1 MPKQAAGSTARDR
14 ILSRARAL
22 DDDNKKYQHQI
33 QQVQQVR
40 REDTVP
46 MRYRQGT
53 PLAQQPQTTA
63 KERILSRAKALGPQ
77 QIMSGNGDMTLA
89 EYQDALK
96 RAEKSIAQQDDR
108 FGSYRAKETYKKALL
123 ALSPVVSPVWTGV
136 LALTDRGKNVQERE
150 AAAASKTAKWLFGK
164 SQKTPEEIVA
174 EQQEAQASA
183 RRREELASLDLAEYE
198 RLLEQAKKEAA
209 GQQPKYN
216 IHAMGGY
223 DPAAENT
230 EARKKADDMQ
240 QTYNQA
246 KQVQYERQGLEALG
260 KLNRKQLA
268 AVETLVET
276 PETGTAVMSAR
287 VAQDS
292 RRKQATD
299 TLKAAGYSDTE
310 IGELVTWR
318 SRQKDQEAYQKN
330 VQWHENLADSGAAGA
345 AAATVLSVPENLL
358 SGLGAADL
366 AMQNA
371 QKLGGVDHP
380 ANYYTPA
387 MRLYGGSNAAR
398 TTVSEKL
405 GRSTDATIFGQN
417 VASVAYNIGTSMMDS
432 GATAALAAIGVPP
445 MVGSAFLGGSAAT
458 AAMVDAKERGIDDTN
473 ALWTGLFA
481 GVAETLFEDVSLE
494 RLLTLKPAQGT
505 LTKRL
510 RTTMK
515 NAGLQAATEGSE
527 ELFTSFANYITD
539 RAING
544 GLSEYGTAVR
554 AYMDQ
559 GMSHQTATAKASA
572 DLAGQMAMDFVAGGI
587 AGGLM
592 AGGKSAIDVG
602 QQNRAVLQF
611 GELAGTAAEGRLS
624 ADGKDRLAQKIKS
637 RTEQGK
643 TVSGGAL
650 REVMERTIEAR
661 NKETRENVRQRA
673 QARLEELGDPN
684 AESVSR
690 AVAQLY
696 DSDMSRA
703 REERT
708 RQTLRNSKYGQRVA
722 NELEEAMRLQGQTE
736 GTDQP
741 GRMTSG
747 MWAEN
752 LPRYTSRGE
761 YISELRKKRVNPQAT
776 DRRPVTGYKYNAE
789 TGQLDAIVKGED
801 GKTETIPKER
811 AATTGQQEM
820 LAYLAADLKEGAPAM
835 IASYLD
841 GQDLETYSRQWHNA
855 YEYGAAGVKRDY
867 AMASQAVDQL
877 NETQRGIAYD
887 TGKAVH
893 DQRMDRER
901 QKFPQ
906 ESKGAAI
913 TREGTVSLKGA
924 TVGGVTYAPV
934 TQETMT
940 RRQRDSV
947 DVMRQL
953 ARVTGVDVVFYQSR
967 ANEKGEY
974 TAANGFYRDG
984 TVYLD
989 INTGKN
995 RVGDMSQTAI
1005 LLTASHELTHFIK
1018 EYNPAQYEQ
1027 LRTFVVERLMEA
1039 EDVDLDALVQ
1049 RHRKDQPELSYDEAL
1064 DEVVADGCQM
1074 MLQDSQAAAA
1084 LAKQNRSLA
1093 GNIRSWLRKWVKK
1106 LQEAFRGL
1114 TAQKPEAQALTRYA
1128 KELQK
1133 IWDDAL
1139 VGAARNLQQ
1148 SEAET
1153 ASKEKAASAR
1163 GKASVRDGGGRIAR
1177 AVNGEDY
1184 WNDLSYRG
1192 YRRKVIPDSIRY
1204 AMFADDPSE
1213 IRNYG
1218 DRFAAVRHDDL
1229 PKIDDFKEAIAE
1241 AWERDKAEYL
1251 LPPALEVFED
1261 LSGAEVA
1268 DHFDPVDILDGADAW
1283 DTPELITWAFSH
1295 GIFDE
1300 VGGIKTSDGAIVWDD
1315 SLIHD
1320 TSGDD
1325 GVWGGNLHQQSDTA
1339 AGESAA
1345 EVRYEIR
1352 RLDGQTMVVLD
1363 TQTDTRDYKA
1373 AAAYLKALVN
1383 TEKPFSTILADALP
1397 VYAGKD
1403 LPSEYKGSEYTLGMH
1418 RGLREVK
1425 MQAATNLSEM
1435 LLLAEDGEW
1444 RENVKEKHGKDA
1456 QNGWYRY
1463 KTRFA
1468 VPVLNARKAVDHYAV
1483 YGGVLLIRND
1493 ADGKSYLYDMV
1504 DVEKKK
1510 VISSPPFSAQAHSGV
1525 YEPKPSESIIRH
1537 ENEKSNTKFS
1547 MREPVEQAKD
1557 LVAVHNLT
1565 EQNLQDAL
1573 DLGGLPMPSIA
1584 VVKSEQG
1591 HSMYGPIS
1599 IVFGRDSIDPQ
1610 ADSRNKIYGGDTY
1623 TPTAPAV
1630 EYPVNYDRM
1639 RAVEK
1644 RLAGLSE
1651 KIAGGVFRNDST
1663 LQRAGI
1669 DEESGMSAAEL
1680 ADKLARDDSIRAAYL
1695 ADQGKTLEPV
1705 MQKKEFNR
1713 YGNDALAKL
1722 VQQIGAQELAGI
1734 EASIEAGDYQPV
1746 REIEDMVRQIIRD
1759 SYAEK
1764 HSALLNRKPELKE
1777 KRLDRFMENN
1787 VTVFTVEDFVRDAWE
1802 YYQDQG
1808 ATTSEIDRWA
1818 TSDKLHEAAS
1828 VEDVKVW
1835 LLPQLEGVLGEPGIY
1850 NGSER
1855 FDRSGSRRSFSQLH
1869 WEYTL
1874 ENIVRA
1880 MAETQAAR
1888 GGQTFGA
1895 SAKAMQAVGSE
1906 DFQSIDEVKAASGRL
1921 GEVDTEQYKA
1931 DVDAVEKRIE
1941 QATRAV
1947 MRENKPHSD
1956 NQFDEMQI
1964 IGDVMMQAAQ
1974 GKQTEAAIR
1983 RAFSQEGYSIS
1994 ESTAREIREVFR
2006 AATALPTGYFEAKPQ
2021 RAVRFDEAKAVIVPD
2036 NISRTLKKRIERAGV
2051 PIMEY
2056 RAGDESQRLKQLNSD
2071 ETWRFS
2077 VREAKIT
2084 DRELL
2089 ANALETT
2096 AQNDLERGLLAQYQE
2111 KAKSAARWE
2120 RWLDYHQQKL
2130 ADHESGVH
2138 PLTTQQ
2144 VLLARE
2150 KAAQYAEMLDQLDG
2164 KLLKIESMGPM
2175 RKLLER
2181 ERSYVDDLLTGAVA
2195 AEKEHFQADFEQRL
2209 QEALRREQESL
2220 TQYRERRE
2228 ESERRRAV
2236 TAKIERTTSQL
2247 ADRLNTNTDKKHIPE
2262 PLKKPVAQLLT
2273 ALDYSSRSSL
2283 RGDRAT
2289 RADQEYCRA
2298 MEGIRRV
2305 LADQEAFQQGAEGS
2319 EDALGGY
2326 LDLPPGLTDLMTKHI
2341 QTVENIIEDRM
2352 PTETVLRRMN
2362 LTQLRDLDVILSTV
2376 TRAVTKMNELL
2387 ENRTF
2392 VRVADAAED
2401 TMAELHRRGQ
2411 YKGAAEKAETF
2422 VAWDNALPWYAFQ
2435 RFGEGGRAIFEELQ
2449 DGWDKLAFNS
2459 KQVLDFR
2466 KGVITDEQ
2474 ARAWDTE
2481 VRQVELLDQ
2490 EGETVTVSMTTAQLM
2505 GLYCLSKRK
2514 QALGHLFGGGIR
2526 ITDIETR
2533 GKLRK
2538 KTIKQDEHYKMDDQM
2553 LGRLLGQL
2561 TPEQIAVADKLQKY
2575 MTEQGSKW
2583 GNEIT
2588 MKRFGYRGFT
2598 EKIYYPIETDSQDR
2612 LSRAGDGTEG
2622 SLYRLQNISA
2632 VKPLVQNANNA
2643 IMLRGIFDVFSN
2655 HMADMAKYNALVIPI
2670 VDAQKWYNY
2679 KDSVKNEAGQVN
2691 TQTVQRSMT
2700 KAYGQSANRYVVQF
2714 LKDLNGVKES
2724 GARGE
2729 GFANKMISNY
2739 KRAAVAANLRV
2750 ALLQPT
2756 AYVRAA
2762 AVLDYKYLAEA
2773 FGDRTGTRQAT
2784 AEMLE
2789 HSGIALW
2796 KDMGFFD
2803 TDVGRS
2809 IRDQIKG
2816 KGSRLEDLV
2825 DKSMAAAE
2833 LGDKVTWARLW
2844 RACKLEVQEKQGL
2857 SGDELMEATAK
2868 RFRDVIYQTQVIDST
2883 MTRSHMMRS
2892 SSTFAKMATSFLSEP
2907 TVSYNLIMEGTR
2919 QILKDKKAMGLK
2931 TAIGRNWKAA
2941 GRAYQAYVVSALAAA
2956 VVESLADALR
2966 DDDDDTLWEKLWNAF
2981 GGLHGNLA
2989 SDLNPL
2995 NKLPYMRDVFSALD
3009 GYDNG
3014 RMDTEG
3020 LANAKKAYDILM
3032 ESYRLATGQQD
3043 KATSTTYY
3051 GNMTTYGK
3059 VYQTFRAVSM
3069 LSGLPLSAATREVI
3083 TVWNDTVG
3091 SVWPGMK
3098 RKTYESKKLR
3108 EAYNSYAK
3116 PAGIG
3121 YDTLSAAMEYV
3132 ATLESDKDAEGKT
3145 VSGSLKAK
3153 YVAYI
3158 QSLGLTPSQQ
3168 KAMWLALKNSTWSD
3182 KGTPWT

>member
-22 DDDNKKYQHQI
+22 DDDNKKYQQ
-33 QQVQQVR
+33 QMQRVRQVQQ
-40 REDTVP
+40 EDAAP
-46 MRYRQGT
+46 MRYRQET
-53 PLAQQPQTTA
+53 TLAQQPQTTA
-63 KERILSRAKALGPQ
+63 KERILSRAKAMGPQ
-77 QIMSGNGDMTLA
+77 EIMSGNGDMTLA

-108 FGSYRAKETYKKALL
+108 FGSDRAKGTYKKALL
-123 ALSPVVSPVWTGV
+123 ALSLVVSPVWTGA
-136 LALTDRGKNVQERE
+136 LALTDWGKNVQERE
-150 AAAASKTAKWLFGK
+150 AAAASKAAKWLFGK

-174 EQQEAQASA
+174 EQWDALEAA
-183 RRREELASLDLAEYE
+183 RKREELASLDLDEYE
-198 RLLEQAKKEAA
+198 KLLEQAKKQAA
-209 GQQPKYN
+209 DARPDFN

-240 QTYNQA
+240 RTYNQA
-246 KQVQYERQGLEALG
+246 KQVQYERRGLEALG

-330 VQWHENLADSGAAGA
+330 VQWHENLADSGVAGA

-405 GRSTDATIFGQN
+405 ERSTDATIFGQN

-494 RLLTLKPAQGT
+494 RLLALKPAQGT
-505 LTKRL
+505 LAKRL

-602 QQNRAVLQF
+602 QQNRAVQQF
-611 GELAGTAAEGRLS
+611 GELAGTAAEDRLS
-624 ADGKDRLAQKIKS
+624 ADGKDRLAQRVKS

-661 NKETRENVRQRA
+661 NKEARENVRQRA

-696 DSDMSRA
+696 DSDMSRT
-703 REERT
+703 REERA
-708 RQTLRNSKYGQRVA
+708 RQALRDSKYGQQVA
-722 NELEEAMRLQGQTE
+722 NELEEAMGRLEQAEDADQGATAA
-736 GTDQP
+736 
-741 GRMTSG
+741 
-747 MWAEN
+747 WAEN

-761 YISELRKKRVNPQAT
+761 YISELQRKRVNPQAT

-855 YEYGAAGVKRDY
+855 YEYGAANVKRDY

-887 TGKAVH
+887 TGKAVY
-893 DQRMDRER
+893 DQRMAQER

-913 TREGTVSLKGA
+913 TQEGTVSLKGA

-947 DVMRQL
+947 EVMRRM
-953 ARVTGVDVVFYQSR
+953 ARVTGVDVVLYQSR

-989 INTGKN
+989 INAGKN
-995 RVGDMSQTAI
+995 RVGDMSETAI
-1005 LLTASHELTHFIK
+1005 LLTASHELTHFIQ

-1027 LRTFVVERLMEA
+1027 LRDFVVKRLTEA

-1049 RHRKDQPELSYDEAL
+1049 RHQKNQPELSYDEAL

-1074 MLQDSQAAAA
+1074 MLKDSQAAAQ
-1084 LAKQNRSLA
+1084 LAKKNRSLA
-1093 GNIRSWLRKWVKK
+1093 GNIRSWLRKWVKR

-1139 VGAARNLQQ
+1139 VGAAENR
-1148 SEAET
+1148 
-1153 ASKEKAASAR
+1153 
-1163 GKASVRDGGGRIAR
+1163 
-1177 AVNGEDY
+1177 
-1184 WNDLSYRG
+1184 
-1192 YRRKVIPDSIRY
+1192 
-1204 AMFADDPSE
+1204 
-1213 IRNYG
+1213 
-1218 DRFAAVRHDDL
+1218 
-1229 PKIDDFKEAIAE
+1229 
-1241 AWERDKAEYL
+1241 
-1251 LPPALEVFED
+1251 
-1261 LSGAEVA
+1261 
-1268 DHFDPVDILDGADAW
+1268 
-1283 DTPELITWAFSH
+1283 
-1295 GIFDE
+1295 
-1300 VGGIKTSDGAIVWDD
+1300 
-1315 SLIHD
+1315 
-1320 TSGDD
+1320 
-1325 GVWGGNLHQQSDTA
+1325 QQSDTA

-1345 EVRYEIR
+1345 EVRYEAR
-1352 RLDGQTMVVLD
+1352 ESKDKDVVSVKQQL
-1363 TQTDTRDYKA
+1363 KA
-1373 AAAYLKALVN
+1373 AESELSKTPVVSRKNVTANIEKMSTKQRLEWAVAELKASGYRVKRPNGNTIEFSPKDINSGLRYLSSAGEIAAY
-1383 TEKPFSTILADALP
+1383 SALP
-1397 VYAGKD
+1397 AVLKRGK
-1403 LPSEYKGSEYTLGMH
+1403 EIYREANHKGRGYGTITFAAPVEINGVRGNMAVVVRQTKGQRYDVH
-1418 RGLREVK
+1418 RIL
-1425 MQAATNLSEM
+1425 MP
-1435 LLLAEDGEW
+1435 DGSAF
-1444 RENVKEKHGKDA
+1444 VFHEKA
-1456 QNGWYRY
+1456 N
-1463 KTRFA
+1463 A
-1468 VPVLNARKAVDHYAV
+1468 VSTTV
-1483 YGGVLLIRND
+1483 GGVTEAASSSGGTTPTINTASKDSIRP
-1493 ADGKSYLYDMV
+1493 G
-1504 DVEKKK
+1504 
-1510 VISSPPFSAQAHSGV
+1510 
-1525 YEPKPSESIIRH
+1525 
-1537 ENEKSNTKFS
+1537 NEKSNTKFS

-1610 ADSRNKIYGGDTY
+1610 ADSRNKIYGGDAY

-1651 KIAGGVFRNDST
+1651 KIAGGVFRNDSA

-1880 MAETQAAR
+1880 MTETQAAR

-2036 NISRTLKKRIERAGV
+2036 NISRTLKKRIESAGV

-2096 AQNDLERGLLAQYQE
+2096 ARNDLERGLLAQYQE

-2150 KAAQYAEMLDQLDG
+2150 KAAQYTEMLDQLDE

-2209 QEALRREQESL
+2209 QEARRREQESL
-2220 TQYRERRE
+2220 AQYRERRE

-2236 TAKIERTTSQL
+2236 TAKIERTTRQL

-2392 VRVADAAED
+2392 IRVADAAED

-2422 VAWDNALPWYAFQ
+2422 VAWDNTLPWYAFQ
-2435 RFGEGGRAIFEELQ
+2435 RFGEGGRAIFGELQ

-2466 KGVITDEQ
+2466 KSVITDEQ

-2481 VRQVELLDQ
+2481 VRRVELLDQ

-2553 LGRLLGQL
+2553 LGRLLSQL
-2561 TPEQIAVADKLQKY
+2561 TPEQIAVADKLQNY

-2583 GNEIT
+2583 GNEVT

-2691 TQTVQRSMT
+2691 TRTVQRAMT

-2729 GFANKMISNY
+2729 AFADKMISNY

-2762 AVLDYKYLAEA
+2762 AVLDYKYLAKA

-2816 KGSRLEDLV
+2816 KGSKLEDLV

-2833 LGDKVTWARLW
+2833 LGDKITWARLW
-2844 RACKLEVQEKQGL
+2844 RACKLEVREKQGL
-2857 SGDELMEATAK
+2857 SGDELMKATAQ

-2883 MTRSHMMRS
+2883 MTRSNIMRS
-2892 SSTFAKMATSFLSEP
+2892 SSTFSKMFTSFLSEP

-3083 TVWNDTVG
+3083 TTWNNTVG
-3091 SVWPGMK
+3091 SVWPGLK

-3108 EAYNSYAK
+3108 EAYNCYAK
-3116 PAGIG
+3116 PAGIS
-3121 YDTLSAAMEYV
+3121 YDTLSTAMEYV

-3158 QSLGLTPSQQ
+3158 QSMGLTPSQQ

-3182 KGTPWT
+3182 KGTPWA

>member
-77 QIMSGNGDMTLA
+77 EIMSGNGDMTLA

-96 RAEKSIAQQDDR
+96 RAEESTAQQDDR

-123 ALSPVVSPVWTGV
+123 ALSPVVSPAWTGV
-136 LALTDRGKNVQERE
+136 LALTDFGKNVQERE

-174 EQQEAQASA
+174 EQQEAQAAA

-276 PETGTAVMSAR
+276 PETGAAVMSAR

-345 AAATVLSVPENLL
+345 AAATLLSVPENLL

-371 QKLGGVDHP
+371 QKLGGVDRP

-398 TTVSEKL
+398 ATVAEKL
-405 GRSTDATIFGQN
+405 ERSTDATIFGQN

-505 LTKRL
+505 LAKRL

-515 NAGLQAATEGSE
+515 NVGLQAATEGSE

-572 DLAGQMAMDFVAGGI
+572 DLAGQMAMDFVAGSI

-602 QQNRAVLQF
+602 RQNSAVLQF
-611 GELAGTAAEGRLS
+611 GELAGTAAEDRLS
-624 ADGKDRLAQKIKS
+624 ADGKDRLAQKVKS

-643 TVSGGAL
+643 AVSGGAL
-650 REVMERTIEAR
+650 REVMERTIESR
-661 NKETRENVRQRA
+661 NKEARENVRQRA

-684 AESVSR
+684 AEIVSR

-752 LPRYTSRGE
+752 LLRYTSRGE
-761 YISELRKKRVNPQAT
+761 YISELQRKRINPQAT

-820 LAYLAADLKEGAPAM
+820 LAYLAEDLKEGAPAM

-887 TGKAVH
+887 TGKAVY
-893 DQRMDRER
+893 DQRMARER

-947 DVMRQL
+947 DVIRQL

-989 INTGKN
+989 INAGKN
-995 RVGDMSQTAI
+995 RVGDMSETAV
-1005 LLTASHELTHFIK
+1005 LLTASHELTHFIQ
-1018 EYNPAQYEQ
+1018 EYSPAQYEQ
-1027 LRTFVVERLMEA
+1027 LRTFVVERLTEA

-1049 RHRKDQPELSYDEAL
+1049 RHQKDQPELSYDEAL

-1093 GNIRSWLRKWVKK
+1093 GNIRSWLRKWVKR

-1114 TAQKPEAQALTRYA
+1114 TARSREAQALTRYA

-1153 ASKEKAASAR
+1153 ASGEKAASTR
-1163 GKASVRDGGGRIAR
+1163 GKASARGGGGRIAR

-1192 YRRKVIPDSIRY
+1192 YRHEVIPGSIGY

-1213 IRNYG
+1213 ARGYG

-1325 GVWGGNLHQQSDTA
+1325 GVWGDNLHRQSDHA
-1339 AGESAA
+1339 AGASAA
-1345 EVRYEIR
+1345 QVQYEIR

-1363 TQTDTRDYKA
+1363 TQTDTRSHKA

-1383 TEKPFSTILADALP
+1383 AEKPFSTILADALP

-1403 LPSEYKGSEYTLGMH
+1403 LPSEYKGSKYTLGMH

-1425 MQAATNLSEM
+1425 MQAATNLDEM

-1444 RENVKEKHGKDA
+1444 RENVKKKHGKDA

-1547 MREPVEQAKD
+1547 VRDNTGRELTPAQQEYFRGSKARDENGNLLVMYHQTDGDFTVFDTEHKGAGTGDDETPFGVFLKKTSRDIGVRGKKQMQLYANIQNPLRVDNREQLVQSLARMSEEYASLKAESGNIDKEYGAKFEKAKRAFVDFLTRWRKENPDAPARAAYNAEGFDAAFNAEDEVVEEWTKK
-1557 LVAVHNLT
+1557 
-1565 EQNLQDAL
+1565 QDAL
-1573 DLGGLPMPSIA
+1573 ALKA
-1584 VVKSEQG
+1584 
-1591 HSMYGPIS
+1591 
-1599 IVFGRDSIDPQ
+1599 
-1610 ADSRNKIYGGDTY
+1610 
-1623 TPTAPAV
+1623 
-1630 EYPVNYDRM
+1630 
-1639 RAVEK
+1639 
-1644 RLAGLSE
+1644 
-1651 KIAGGVFRNDST
+1651 
-1663 LQRAGI
+1663 
-1669 DEESGMSAAEL
+1669 
-1680 ADKLARDDSIRAAYL
+1680 
-1695 ADQGKTLEPV
+1695 
-1705 MQKKEFNR
+1705 KK
-1713 YGNDALAKL
+1713 
-1722 VQQIGAQELAGI
+1722 
-1734 EASIEAGDYQPV
+1734 
-1746 REIEDMVRQIIRD
+1746 
-1759 SYAEK
+1759 
-1764 HSALLNRKPELKE
+1764 
-1777 KRLDRFMENN
+1777 
-1787 VTVFTVEDFVRDAWE
+1787 
-1802 YYQDQG
+1802 
-1808 ATTSEIDRWA
+1808 
-1818 TSDKLHEAAS
+1818 
-1828 VEDVKVW
+1828 
-1835 LLPQLEGVLGEPGIY
+1835 
-1850 NGSER
+1850 
-1855 FDRSGSRRSFSQLH
+1855 
-1869 WEYTL
+1869 
-1874 ENIVRA
+1874 
-1880 MAETQAAR
+1880 
-1888 GGQTFGA
+1888 
-1895 SAKAMQAVGSE
+1895 
-1906 DFQSIDEVKAASGRL
+1906 
-1921 GEVDTEQYKA
+1921 
-1931 DVDAVEKRIE
+1931 
-1941 QATRAV
+1941 
-1947 MRENKPHSD
+1947 
-1956 NQFDEMQI
+1956 
-1964 IGDVMMQAAQ
+1964 
-1974 GKQTEAAIR
+1974 
-1983 RAFSQEGYSIS
+1983 
-1994 ESTAREIREVFR
+1994 
-2006 AATALPTGYFEAKPQ
+2006 AATAALRENGYDGVFLEKDQGSWGRSTEAYIALDANQVKSVDNQGPTT
-2021 RAVRFDEAKAVIVPD
+2021 DPD
-2036 NISRTLKKRIERAGV
+2036 I
-2051 PIMEY
+2051 
-2056 RAGDESQRLKQLNSD
+2056 
-2071 ETWRFS
+2071 RFS
-2077 VREAKIT
+2077 MREAKIT

-2096 AQNDLERGLLAQYQE
+2096 AQNAEERRILKWYRE
-2111 KAKSAARWE
+2111 VAKSLAEHEQLLENMRQ
-2120 RWLDYHQQKL
+2120 RL
-2130 ADHESGVH
+2130 ADHKSG
-2138 PLTTQQ
+2138 
-2144 VLLARE
+2144 E
-2150 KAAQYAEMLDQLDG
+2150 KALSPGKVKDLEDYTEYIVNKLDEEDR
-2164 KLLKIESMGPM
+2164 KLLKIESMGPV

-2181 ERSYVDDLLTGAVA
+2181 EREYVERRLAGAREEKDRYR
-2195 AEKEHFQADFEQRL
+2195 AEFEQRL
-2209 QEALRREQESL
+2209 QDARRREQEGL
-2220 TQYRERRE
+2220 AQYRERRE

-2236 TAKIERTTSQL
+2236 TAKIERTTRQL

-2305 LADQEAFQQGAEGS
+2305 LADQEAFQQGMEGS

-2392 VRVADAAED
+2392 IRVADAAED

-2422 VAWDNALPWYAFQ
+2422 VAWDNALPWYAFR

-2481 VRQVELLDQ
+2481 VRRVELLDQ

-2583 GNEIT
+2583 GNEVT

-2679 KDSVKNEAGQVN
+2679 KDSTKNETGQVN
-2691 TQTVQRSMT
+2691 TRTVQRAMT

-2729 GFANKMISNY
+2729 AFADKMISNY

-2762 AVLDYKYLAEA
+2762 AVLDYKYLTKA
-2773 FGDRTGTRQAT
+2773 FGDRMGTRQAT

-2816 KGSRLEDLV
+2816 KGSKLEDLV

-2833 LGDKVTWARLW
+2833 LGDKITWARLW
-2844 RACKLEVQEKQGL
+2844 RACKLETKEKQGL
-2857 SGDELMEATAK
+2857 SGDELIKATAR

-2892 SSTFAKMATSFLSEP
+2892 SSTFSKMFTSFMSEP

-2931 TAIGRNWKAA
+2931 TAIGRNWKTA

-2981 GGLHGNLA
+2981 GGWDGNLV

-3083 TVWNDTVG
+3083 TTWNNTVG
-3091 SVWPGMK
+3091 SVWPGLK
-3098 RKTYESKKLR
+3098 CKTYESKKLR

-3116 PAGIG
+3116 PAGIS
-3121 YDTLSAAMEYV
+3121 YDTLSTAMEYV

-3158 QSLGLTPSQQ
+3158 QSMGLTPSQQ

-3182 KGTPWT
+3182 KGTPWE

>member
-22 DDDNKKYQHQI
+22 DDDNKKYQQ
-33 QQVQQVR
+33 QMQRVRQVQQ
-40 REDTVP
+40 EDAAP
-46 MRYRQGT
+46 MRYRQET
-53 PLAQQPQTTA
+53 TLAQQPQTTA
-63 KERILSRAKALGPQ
+63 KERILSRAKAMGPQ
-77 QIMSGNGDMTLA
+77 EIMSGNGDMTLA

-108 FGSYRAKETYKKALL
+108 FGSDRAKGTYKKALL
-123 ALSPVVSPVWTGV
+123 ALSPVVSPVWTGA
-136 LALTDRGKNVQERE
+136 LALTDWGKNVQERE
-150 AAAASKTAKWLFGK
+150 AAAASKAAKWLFGK

-174 EQQEAQASA
+174 EQQEAQAAA

-246 KQVQYERQGLEALG
+246 KQVQYERRGLEALG

-330 VQWHENLADSGAAGA
+330 VQWHENLADSGVAGA

-398 TTVSEKL
+398 ATVSEKL
-405 GRSTDATIFGQN
+405 ERSTDATIFGQN

-505 LTKRL
+505 LAKRL
-510 RTTMK
+510 RATMK

-611 GELAGTAAEGRLS
+611 GELAGTAAEDRLS

-696 DSDMSRA
+696 DGNMSRT
-703 REERT
+703 REERA
-708 RQTLRNSKYGQRVA
+708 RQTLRDSKYGQQVA
-722 NELEEAMRLQGQTE
+722 NELEEAMGRREQAEDADQGATAA
-736 GTDQP
+736 
-741 GRMTSG
+741 
-747 MWAEN
+747 WAEN

-761 YISELRKKRVNPQAT
+761 YISELQRKRVNPQAT

-855 YEYGAAGVKRDY
+855 YEYGAANVKRDY
-867 AMASQAVDQL
+867 AMASRAVDQL

-887 TGKAVH
+887 TGKAVY
-893 DQRMDRER
+893 DQRMAQER

-913 TREGTVSLKGA
+913 TREGTVSLEGA

-989 INTGKN
+989 INAGKN
-995 RVGDMSQTAI
+995 RVGDMSETAV
-1005 LLTASHELTHFIK
+1005 LLTASHELTHFIQ

-1027 LRTFVVERLMEA
+1027 LRDFVVERLMEA

-1049 RHRKDQPELSYDEAL
+1049 RHQKDQPELSYDEAL

-1074 MLQDSQAAAA
+1074 MLKDSQAAAA

-1128 KELQK
+1128 IELQK

-1148 SEAET
+1148 SEEET
-1153 ASKEKAASAR
+1153 ASGEKAASTR
-1163 GKASVRDGGGRIAR
+1163 EKASARDGSGRIAR

-1192 YRRKVIPDSIRY
+1192 YRHEVIPDSIGY

-1213 IRNYG
+1213 AWNYG

-1283 DTPELITWAFSH
+1283 DMPELITWAFSH

-1325 GVWGGNLHQQSDTA
+1325 GVWGDNLHQQSGHA

-1345 EVRYEIR
+1345 QVRYEVRESKDETVSGIKEQIR
-1352 RLDGQTMVVLD
+1352 RNAKALEAMEPVGSAMVSGIERMTIAQKRQWAETILRP
-1363 TQTDTRDYKA
+1363 TGYKVDRQGFGSIYFEPRHINQGLN
-1373 AAAYLKALVN
+1373 YLKQDGEIAAFTMLPKVLKRGIVIESRENHKGRNFGTVTIAAPVEINGIRGNMAAVVQLTGKNHYHTHRIIMPDGSAFAFNAEKN
-1383 TEKPFSTILADALP
+1383 TESKPAGALLQKST
-1397 VYAGKD
+1397 
-1403 LPSEYKGSEYTLGMH
+1403 H
-1418 RGLREVK
+1418 
-1425 MQAATNLSEM
+1425 ATPIES
-1435 LLLAEDGEW
+1435 
-1444 RENVKEKHGKDA
+1444 VSKH
-1456 QNGWYRY
+1456 
-1463 KTRFA
+1463 
-1468 VPVLNARKAVDHYAV
+1468 
-1483 YGGVLLIRND
+1483 
-1493 ADGKSYLYDMV
+1493 S
-1504 DVEKKK
+1504 
-1510 VISSPPFSAQAHSGV
+1510 
-1525 YEPKPSESIIRH
+1525 IRH

-1547 MREPVEQAKD
+1547 VRDNTGRELTSAQQEFFRNSKARDENGNLLVMYHQTDGDFTVFDTEHKGAGTGDDETPFGVFLKKTSRDIGVRGKKQMQLYANIQNPLRVDNREQLVQSLARMSEEYASLKTESGNIDKEYGAKFEKAKRAFVD
-1557 LVAVHNLT
+1557 FLT
-1565 EQNLQDAL
+1565 RWRKENPD
-1573 DLGGLPMPSIA
+1573 
-1584 VVKSEQG
+1584 
-1591 HSMYGPIS
+1591 
-1599 IVFGRDSIDPQ
+1599 
-1610 ADSRNKIYGGDTY
+1610 
-1623 TPTAPAV
+1623 APA
-1630 EYPVNYDRM
+1630 
-1639 RAVEK
+1639 
-1644 RLAGLSE
+1644 
-1651 KIAGGVFRNDST
+1651 
-1663 LQRAGI
+1663 
-1669 DEESGMSAAEL
+1669 
-1680 ADKLARDDSIRAAYL
+1680 RAAYN
-1695 ADQGKTLEPV
+1695 AEGFDAAFNAEDEVVEEWTR
-1705 MQKKEFNR
+1705 KKDEI
-1713 YGNDALAKL
+1713 AVLAKKA
-1722 VQQIGAQELAGI
+1722 ITN
-1734 EASIEAGDYQPV
+1734 
-1746 REIEDMVRQIIRD
+1746 
-1759 SYAEK
+1759 
-1764 HSALLNRKPELKE
+1764 ALRANGY
-1777 KRLDRFMENN
+1777 DG
-1787 VTVFTVEDFVRDAWE
+1787 VF
-1802 YYQDQG
+1802 
-1808 ATTSEIDRWA
+1808 
-1818 TSDKLHEAAS
+1818 
-1828 VEDVKVW
+1828 
-1835 LLPQLEGVLGEPGIY
+1835 
-1850 NGSER
+1850 
-1855 FDRSGSRRSFSQLH
+1855 
-1869 WEYTL
+1869 L
-1874 ENIVRA
+1874 END
-1880 MAETQAAR
+1880 
-1888 GGQTFGA
+1888 
-1895 SAKAMQAVGSE
+1895 KGSWGRSTE
-1906 DFQSIDEVKAASGRL
+1906 AYIALDANQVKN
-1921 GEVDTEQYKA
+1921 V
-1931 DVDAVEKRIE
+1931 
-1941 QATRAV
+1941 
-1947 MRENKPHSD
+1947 D
-1956 NQFDEMQI
+1956 NQN
-1964 IGDVMMQAAQ
+1964 
-1974 GKQTEAAIR
+1974 
-1983 RAFSQEGYSIS
+1983 
-1994 ESTAREIREVFR
+1994 
-2006 AATALPTGYFEAKPQ
+2006 PTT
-2021 RAVRFDEAKAVIVPD
+2021 DPD
-2036 NISRTLKKRIERAGV
+2036 I
-2051 PIMEY
+2051 
-2056 RAGDESQRLKQLNSD
+2056 
-2071 ETWRFS
+2071 RFS

-2209 QEALRREQESL
+2209 QEARRREQESL

-2236 TAKIERTTSQL
+2236 TAKIERTTRQL

-2422 VAWDNALPWYAFQ
+2422 VAWENTLPWYAFQ

-2466 KGVITDEQ
+2466 KSVITDEQ

-2583 GNEIT
+2583 GNEVT

-2679 KDSVKNEAGQVN
+2679 KDSVKNEAGQVS
-2691 TQTVQRSMT
+2691 TRTVQRAMT

-2729 GFANKMISNY
+2729 AFADKMISNY

-2762 AVLDYKYLAEA
+2762 AVLDYKYLAKA
-2773 FGDRTGTRQAT
+2773 FGDRTGTRRAT

-2816 KGSRLEDLV
+2816 KGSKLEDLA

-2833 LGDKVTWARLW
+2833 LGDKITWARLW
-2844 RACKLEVQEKQGL
+2844 RACKLEAREKQGL
-2857 SGDELMEATAK
+2857 SGDELIKATAR

-2883 MTRSHMMRS
+2883 MTRSNIMRS
-2892 SSTFAKMATSFLSEP
+2892 SSTFSKMFTSFLSEP

-2941 GRAYQAYVVSALAAA
+2941 GRAYQAYVVSALSAA

-2989 SDLNPL
+2989 SDLNPM

-3083 TVWNDTVG
+3083 TAWNNTVG

-3116 PAGIG
+3116 PAGIS
-3121 YDTLSAAMEYV
+3121 YDTLSTAMEYV
-3132 ATLESDKDAEGKT
+3132 ATLDSDKDAEGKT

-3182 KGTPWT
+3182 KGTPWE

>member
-22 DDDNKKYQHQI
+22 DDDNKKYQHQM

-63 KERILSRAKALGPQ
+63 KERILSRAKAMGPQ
-77 QIMSGNGDMTLA
+77 EIMSGNGDMTLA
-89 EYQDALK
+89 EYQAALK
-96 RAEKSIAQQDDR
+96 QAEESAAQQDDR
-108 FGSYRAKETYKKALL
+108 FGSDRAKATYKKALL
-123 ALSPVVSPVWTGV
+123 ALSPVVSPAWTGV
-136 LALTDRGKNVQERE
+136 LALTDWGKNVQERE

-174 EQQEAQASA
+174 EQQEAQAAA

-240 QTYNQA
+240 RTYNQA

-310 IGELVTWR
+310 IGDLVTWR

-371 QKLGGVDHP
+371 QKLGGVDRP

-405 GRSTDATIFGQN
+405 ERSTDATIFGQN

-505 LTKRL
+505 LAKRL

-515 NAGLQAATEGSE
+515 NVGLQAATEGSE

-602 QQNRAVLQF
+602 QQNRAVQQF
-611 GELAGTAAEGRLS
+611 GELAGTAAEDRLS
-624 ADGKDRLAQKIKS
+624 ADGKDRLAQKVKS

-684 AESVSR
+684 AEKVSR

-696 DSDMSRA
+696 DSDMSRTQ
-703 REERT
+703 EERA
-708 RQTLRNSKYGQRVA
+708 RQTLRDSKYGRRVA

-736 GTDQP
+736 GVDQS

-761 YISELRKKRVNPQAT
+761 YISELQRKRVNPQAT

-855 YEYGAAGVKRDY
+855 YEYGAANVKRDY

-887 TGKAVH
+887 TGKAVY

-947 DVMRQL
+947 EVMRQL

-989 INTGKN
+989 INAGKN
-995 RVGDMSQTAI
+995 RVGDMSETAV
-1005 LLTASHELTHFIK
+1005 LLMASHELTHFIQ
-1018 EYNPAQYEQ
+1018 EYSPAQYEQ
-1027 LRTFVVERLMEA
+1027 LRDFVVERLTESQ
-1039 EDVDLDALVQ
+1039 DTDLDTLVQ
-1049 RHRKDQPELSYDEAL
+1049 RHQKNQPELSYDEAL

-1074 MLQDSQAAAA
+1074 MLKDSQAAAQ
-1084 LAKQNRSLA
+1084 LAKKNRSLA
-1093 GNIRSWLRKWVKK
+1093 GNIRSWLRKWVKR

-1114 TAQKPEAQALTRYA
+1114 TARSREAQALTRYA

-1153 ASKEKAASAR
+1153 ASGEKAASTRVKASAR
-1163 GKASVRDGGGRIAR
+1163 GGGGRIAR

-1192 YRRKVIPDSIRY
+1192 YRHEVIPDSIGY

-1213 IRNYG
+1213 AWNYG

-1283 DTPELITWAFSH
+1283 DMPELITWAFSH
-1295 GIFDE
+1295 GVFDE

-1320 TSGDD
+1320 TTGDD
-1325 GVWGGNLHQQSDTA
+1325 GVWGDNLHRQSGPA
-1339 AGESAA
+1339 AGASAA
-1345 EVRYEIR
+1345 QVRYEIR

-1363 TQTDTRDYKA
+1363 TQTDTRSHKA

-1383 TEKPFSTILADALP
+1383 AEKPFSTILADALP

-1425 MQAATNLSEM
+1425 MQAATNLDEM

-1444 RENVKEKHGKDA
+1444 RENVKKKHGKDA

-1547 MREPVEQAKD
+1547 VRDNTGRELTPAQQEYFRGSKVRDENGNLLVMYHQTDGDFTVFDTEHKGAGTGDDETPFGVFLKKTSRDIGVRGKKQMQLYANIQNPLRVDNREQLVQSLARMSEEYASLKAESGNIDKEYGAKFEKAKRAFVD
-1557 LVAVHNLT
+1557 FLT
-1565 EQNLQDAL
+1565 RWRKENPDAPARAAYNAEGFDAAFNAEDEVVKEWTKKQDAL
-1573 DLGGLPMPSIA
+1573 ALKA
-1584 VVKSEQG
+1584 
-1591 HSMYGPIS
+1591 
-1599 IVFGRDSIDPQ
+1599 
-1610 ADSRNKIYGGDTY
+1610 
-1623 TPTAPAV
+1623 
-1630 EYPVNYDRM
+1630 
-1639 RAVEK
+1639 
-1644 RLAGLSE
+1644 
-1651 KIAGGVFRNDST
+1651 
-1663 LQRAGI
+1663 
-1669 DEESGMSAAEL
+1669 
-1680 ADKLARDDSIRAAYL
+1680 
-1695 ADQGKTLEPV
+1695 
-1705 MQKKEFNR
+1705 KK
-1713 YGNDALAKL
+1713 
-1722 VQQIGAQELAGI
+1722 
-1734 EASIEAGDYQPV
+1734 
-1746 REIEDMVRQIIRD
+1746 
-1759 SYAEK
+1759 
-1764 HSALLNRKPELKE
+1764 
-1777 KRLDRFMENN
+1777 
-1787 VTVFTVEDFVRDAWE
+1787 
-1802 YYQDQG
+1802 
-1808 ATTSEIDRWA
+1808 
-1818 TSDKLHEAAS
+1818 
-1828 VEDVKVW
+1828 
-1835 LLPQLEGVLGEPGIY
+1835 
-1850 NGSER
+1850 
-1855 FDRSGSRRSFSQLH
+1855 
-1869 WEYTL
+1869 
-1874 ENIVRA
+1874 
-1880 MAETQAAR
+1880 
-1888 GGQTFGA
+1888 
-1895 SAKAMQAVGSE
+1895 
-1906 DFQSIDEVKAASGRL
+1906 
-1921 GEVDTEQYKA
+1921 
-1931 DVDAVEKRIE
+1931 
-1941 QATRAV
+1941 
-1947 MRENKPHSD
+1947 
-1956 NQFDEMQI
+1956 
-1964 IGDVMMQAAQ
+1964 
-1974 GKQTEAAIR
+1974 
-1983 RAFSQEGYSIS
+1983 
-1994 ESTAREIREVFR
+1994 
-2006 AATALPTGYFEAKPQ
+2006 AATAALRENGYDGVFLEKDQGSWGRSTEAYIALDANQVKSVDNQGPTT
-2021 RAVRFDEAKAVIVPD
+2021 DPD
-2036 NISRTLKKRIERAGV
+2036 I
-2051 PIMEY
+2051 
-2056 RAGDESQRLKQLNSD
+2056 
-2071 ETWRFS
+2071 RFS
-2077 VREAKIT
+2077 MREAKIT

-2096 AQNDLERGLLAQYQE
+2096 ARNDLERGLLAQYQE

-2150 KAAQYAEMLDQLDG
+2150 KAAQYTEMLDQLDE

-2209 QEALRREQESL
+2209 QEARRREQESL
-2220 TQYRERRE
+2220 AQYRERRE

-2236 TAKIERTTSQL
+2236 TAKIERTTRQL

-2352 PTETVLRRMN
+2352 PAETVLRRMN

-2422 VAWDNALPWYAFQ
+2422 VAWDNTLPWYAFQ
-2435 RFGEGGRAIFEELQ
+2435 RFGEGGRAIFGELQ

-2466 KGVITDEQ
+2466 KSVITDEQ

-2583 GNEIT
+2583 GNEVT

-2643 IMLRGIFDVFSN
+2643 IVLRGIFDVFSN

-2679 KDSVKNEAGQVN
+2679 KDSTKNETGQVN
-2691 TQTVQRSMT
+2691 TRTVQRAMT

-2729 GFANKMISNY
+2729 AFADKMISNY

-2762 AVLDYKYLAEA
+2762 AVLDYKYLAKA

-2816 KGSRLEDLV
+2816 KGSKLEDLV

-2844 RACKLEVQEKQGL
+2844 RACKLETKEKQGL
-2857 SGDELMEATAK
+2857 SGDELIKATAR

-2892 SSTFAKMATSFLSEP
+2892 SSTFAKMATSFMSEP

-2931 TAIGRNWKAA
+2931 TAIGRNWKTA

-3083 TVWNDTVG
+3083 TTWNNTVG
-3091 SVWPGMK
+3091 SVWPGLK
-3098 RKTYESKKLR
+3098 CKTYESKKLR

-3116 PAGIG
+3116 PAGIS
-3121 YDTLSAAMEYV
+3121 YDTLSTAMEYV

-3158 QSLGLTPSQQ
+3158 QSLGLTSSQQ

-3182 KGTPWT
+3182 KGTPWE